1 MLNKLKSIFIE
12 NQQIPLKE
20 LSELLGL
27 DREATKQLL
36 TFYLQKK
43 LVEKLP
49 EGTLCTHCSV
59 CEPQTIEIYRWLG
72 DSNRIQLKLNK

>member
-1 MLNKLKSIFIE
+1 MLNKLKTILIE

-20 LSELLGL
+20 LSEMLEL
-27 DREATKQLL
+27 DRDATKQLL
-36 TFYLQKK
+36 SFYIQKQ

-49 EGTLCTHCSV
+49 EGTTCTHCTV

-72 DSNRIQLKLNK
+72 DYNSLKLHQI

>member
-1 MLNKLKSIFIE
+1 MLNKLKSILIE

-20 LSELLGL
+20 LSELLDL

-36 TFYLQKK
+36 SFYIQKN

-72 DSNRIQLKLNK
+72 DSIPLTFNSN